1 MNNSNKL
8 KDYIFNEC
16 INMVKKD
23 EIKKEIKNILRPL
36 IDLILKEIYPYIY
49 LSVIFVFLNFLL
61 ILGVFLLL
69 LRYNKY
75 IKNIIKK

>member
-1 MNNSNKL
+1 MNNDKF
-8 KDYIFNEC
+8 KDYIVNEC
-16 INMVKKD
+16 IKIVKRD
-23 EIKKEIKNILRPL
+23 EIKQEVKNLLKPIMN
-36 IDLILKEIYPYIY
+36 LILQRLYPYIY
-49 LSVIFVFLNFLL
+49 LSIIFVFLNFLL

>member
-16 INMVKKD
+16 IKMVKKE
-23 EIKKEIKNILRPL
+23 EIRNEIKNVLRPI
-36 IDLILKEIYPYIY
+36 IDIILKEIYPYIY